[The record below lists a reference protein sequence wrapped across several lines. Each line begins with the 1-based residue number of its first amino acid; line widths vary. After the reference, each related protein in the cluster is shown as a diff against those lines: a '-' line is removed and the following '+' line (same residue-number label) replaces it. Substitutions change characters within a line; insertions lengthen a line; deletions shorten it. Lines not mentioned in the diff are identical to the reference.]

1 MTKCQRTEEGFEGG
15 SMNQQ
20 FRSFFKR
27 GQAKNFITIAIL
39 SVVTALLSLAP
50 IKLVEYM
57 IDSITTDIKR
67 VIVSGLILLVVFFI
81 AAVIEAYKNVY
92 VEGLGLNFS
101 NQLRKDVF
109 KRILNLNYQQQ
120 KIYRTEQQ
128 SASILEDVKIVSD
141 SSLKPLSGL
150 IESLSSF
157 LISVILVF
165 SISPY
170 IMVVLLLV
178 GLISTYA
185 NKRFMKRYENLID
198 DARTSS
204 DRIWKLLNDINLY
217 FEEILTNNRVKKFE
231 QITEKESDLF
241 RQHHFEETRFTQK
254 IYAVDRIIFMCTI
267 GILYIITSIL
277 VYFDEMTIGGMVA
290 IMMYNSILIDPLLD
304 FSKAMKEWRRVL
316 VSLKRLDRI
325 PQNKMDQAKEKLL
338 FQDKITFQNVTVL
351 DHETKILDKISFEIQ
366 RGQKVAIVGKSGAG
380 KSTLLRT
387 MLGLMQPTRG
397 EVLFD
402 GAPVTAQTDV
412 SDNFS
417 VLNQECLIIADSLN
431 ANLTLSTDEI
441 EMTDLERLIDQLDL
455 KKIVSAEH
463 PERPVT
469 FSSGG
474 EKKRIGLLRTF
485 LRQAPIYV
493 FDELSNSL
501 DDENL
506 KRVMDYIKNNLAD
519 KTIIMVD
526 HRIKNEAYF
535 DHIIYL
541 EDGKLFRYSI

>member
-231 QITEKESDLF
+231 KITEKESDLF

-535 DHIIYL
+535 DRIIYL

>member
-1 MTKCQRTEEGFEGG
+1 
-15 SMNQQ
+15 MNQQ

-316 VSLKRLDRI
+316 VSLKRLDKI
-325 PQNKMDQAKEKLL
+325 PKNKMDQAKEKLL
-338 FQDKITFQNVTVL
+338 FQDKISFQNVSVL
-351 DHETKILDKISFEIQ
+351 DHETKILDKISFEIK
-366 RGQKVAIVGKSGAG
+366 RGEKVAIVGKSGAG

-387 MLGLMQPTRG
+387 MLGLIQPTRG

-402 GAPVTAQTDV
+402 GEPVTEQTDV
-412 SDNFS
+412 SENFS
-417 VLNQECLIIADSLN
+417 VLNQECLIIADSLI
-431 ANLTLSTDEI
+431 ANLALSTDEI
-441 EMTDLERLIDQLDL
+441 EMTDLERLIEQLDL

-506 KRVMDYIKNNLAD
+506 KEVMDYIKNNLSD

-526 HRIKNEAYF
+526 HRIKDEAFF

-541 EDGKLFRYSI
+541 EDGKLVP

>member
-1 MTKCQRTEEGFEGG
+1 
-15 SMNQQ
+15 MNQQ

-231 QITEKESDLF
+231 KITEKESDLF

-338 FQDKITFQNVTVL
+338 FQDKISFQNVSVL

-535 DHIIYL
+535 DRIIYL